1 MVKIYKNSTYTLPP
15 LIFAPFALRWRI
27 VISWKSWARLNLY
40 IFTTTFFLSCG
51 WSRYNLFLV
60 WLLWWVDTLDYC
72 KIVVRFSYGCRR
84 TLSWKRI
91 TSFYGINV
99 LPNSIVAY
107 SLALSSVSNGD
118 IKGSN
123 LFYPNY

>member
-15 LIFAPFALRWRI
+15 LRFAPLSLRWRV
-27 VISWKSWARLNLY
+27 VISWKSWAQLNLY
-40 IFTTTFFLSCG
+40 IFTTTFFLSCC

-72 KIVVRFSYGCRR
+72 KIVVRFSCGRRR

-91 TSFYGINV
+91 ISFYEIRHFLVFLTLTSRVQNTSP
-99 LPNSIVAY
+99 LI
-107 SLALSSVSNGD
+107 
-118 IKGSN
+118 IKFFN
-123 LFYPNY
+123 LKN